1 MNQAR
6 NKEKNSEKVLIK
18 IKIVTFACFHVNYH
32 NGSIWGKGGREGRE
46 GKGGRR

>member
-6 NKEKNSEKVLIK
+6 NKRKNKEKVLIK
-18 IKIVTFACFHVNYH
+18 IKIVTFACFHVNYN
-32 NGSIWGKGGREGRE
+32 NGSIRGKGGRE